1 MKISYVFPGQG
12 SQFKGMGKEI
22 YNKKLYN
29 KYKSVKE
36 IFDKGNEILGFD
48 ITNLMFKGPEE
59 ELKKTI
65 YCQPA
70 ILLTNLAYFY
80 VLKEK
85 VLCSLT
91 LGHSI
96 GEYSALAASEVI
108 SLEDSITLA
117 SKRAKLMSE
126 YIPKKK
132 IKPGTSYM
140 AAVLNN
146 NPKLVDLVK
155 EACCEYSSEK
165 DIVEIANIN
174 SSSQIIISG
183 NNNALVNTVEHLKNQ
198 ENVKKIVYLKVEG
211 PFHSSIMKPAADKMR
226 EILED
231 IKINKPQIPYIS
243 NLNGDFITEP
253 DEIKKSLVGQ
263 IYKTVQWEKSLK
275 KAIKTGFKT
284 FIESGS
290 GEKQSNLLKRDYKE
304 ANVLD
309 NKEFI

>member
-12 SQFKGMGKEI
+12 SQSKHMGEEL
-22 YNKKLYN
+22 YKKYD
-29 KYKSVKE
+29 SVKE
-36 IFDKGNEILGFD
+36 IFDKGNEILGYD
-48 ITNLMFKGPEE
+48 ITNLMFNGPKE

-65 YCQPA
+65 HCQPA
-70 ILLTNLAYFY
+70 ILLNNMAHFY

-85 VLCSLT
+85 VPCLLN

-126 YIPKKK
+126 CIPKKK

-155 EACCEYSSEK
+155 EVCCKYSSEK

-174 SSSQIIISG
+174 SPSQIIISG

-198 ENVKKIVYLKVEG
+198 ENIKKVVYLNVEG

-226 EILED
+226 KVLED
-231 IKINKPQIPYIS
+231 IKINKPKIPYIS

-253 DEIKKSLVGQ
+253 DEIKESLVGQ

-275 KAIKTGFKT
+275 KAIKEGFNT

-309 NKEFI
+309 NKEFV